1 MRFGLLLAGVLLVS
15 TACERPA
22 APAPASA
29 SAQRLAL
36 APCRLP
42 GASAQLRCGT
52 LEVFEDRAIRSG
64 RKLKLH
70 VAVAPALSS
79 NPSPDPVFIL
89 AGGPGQAASD
99 IAPLMLQALERVRR
113 ERDLVFLDQRG
124 TGRSNGLECEL
135 GDPEADLAERLRA
148 QFDEQKVRACISELS
163 KKADLR
169 LYTTPVAMDDLD
181 EVRAALGYENINL
194 WGGSYGTRAALVY
207 MRQHPERVRTAIL
220 DGVAPMQLLL
230 PADVAPDAHR
240 ALTLLF
246 EQCAADAACAETYPK
261 LQERFTSLLDSL
273 GRAPARTTVPH
284 PVTGRPEEVEI
295 GREVFVQTLRAL
307 LYQPEATSL
316 VPFSIARAS
325 ERDFRPMIAQAQ
337 LIESGFGKGV
347 SLGMFFSIV
356 CSEDLPF
363 IPAGALQKRAEGTFL
378 GGGFADDIDRTCA
391 LWPKAEVPAAYRE
404 PVRSEVPVLLMS
416 GELDPVTPPRW
427 AEEAKKTLTNSAHV
441 VVPGSGH
448 GTLGSACGRDVIRRF
463 LEKGSLAG
471 VDTTCD
477 VKGLRPPFFTSF
489 AGPPP

>member
-1 MRFGLLLAGVLLVS
+1 MRFSLLLAGVLLTS
-15 TACERPA
+15 TACERT
-22 APAPASA
+22 PAPAA
-29 SAQRLAL
+29 APRLAL
-36 APCRLP
+36 ERCRLP

-52 LEVFEDRAIRSG
+52 LEVFEDRVARNG

-79 NPSPDPVFIL
+79 NPAPDPVFIL

-99 IAPLMLQALERVRR
+99 IAPMMLNALERVRR

-135 GDPEADLAERLRA
+135 GDPEAGLAERLRA
-148 QFDEQKVRACISELS
+148 EFDEQKVRTCVEELS

-181 EVRAALGYENINL
+181 EVRAALGYDRINL

-207 MRQHPERVRTAIL
+207 MRQHPMRVRTAIL

-230 PADVAPDAHR
+230 PADVAPDAQR

-246 EQCAADAACAETYPK
+246 EQCAADASCEKTYPG
-261 LQERFTSLLDSL
+261 LQVRFTSLLDSL
-273 GRAPARTTVPH
+273 GQAPARTTVPH
-284 PVTGRPEEVEI
+284 PVTGRPTEVEL
-295 GREVFVQTLRAL
+295 GREVFVQVLRAL
-307 LYQPEATSL
+307 LYAPEATSL
-316 VPFSIARAS
+316 VPFSIAQAS
-325 ERDFRPMIAQAQ
+325 EGDFRPMIAQAQ
-337 LIESGFGKGV
+337 MIDSGFGKGL
-347 SLGMFFSIV
+347 SNGMFFSIV

-363 IPAGALQKRAEGTFL
+363 IPEGTLHQRAAGTFL
-378 GGGFADDIDRTCA
+378 GSGFADDIVRTCA
-391 LWPKAEVPAAYRE
+391 LWPKADVPASYRE
-404 PVRSEVPVLLMS
+404 PVRSDLPVLLLS

-427 AEEAKKTLTNSAHV
+427 AEEAKKTLANSAHV

-463 LEKGSLAG
+463 LEKGSLEG